1 MYWSIHGFPDL
12 AGRPRAERQA
22 ILQAALKRH
31 GRVSGLRLLIVIAGV
46 VVGTIAAS
54 VRLSRHASL
63 LDWRTWIAP
72 AAAALFIY
80 AYLLVAKGF
89 EAAGARWIHVV
100 AGTNN
105 FDKNGASGPKRT

>member
-31 GRVSGLRLLIVIAGV
+31 GRVSGLRLLLVIAGV

-63 LDWRTWIAP
+63 LDWRTWVAP

-80 AYLLVAKGF
+80 AYLLV
-89 EAAGARWIHVV
+89 EINGAVHTAVKQYL
-100 AGTNN
+100 A
-105 FDKNGASGPKRT
+105 DKDGASGRKRT